1 MAIYTLLA
9 LLPLAV
15 SAYPK
20 EAFRR
25 QVNNDDPR
33 FTNFIPPGPNDVRS
47 PCPGLNSLANHG
59 FIHHD
64 GRNMTIAHL
73 TEGLAAGMNVGADF
87 TTAIGSAGLLA
98 APLDQLVDPLTA
110 YFNLDQLSQH
120 NFPIEHDGS
129 LSRQDAYFGNP
140 QPFYQ
145 PSWDQVLNVYGGVQ
159 KTSIELASKAHYV
172 RQQDSKAR
180 NPEWTY
186 GPREF
191 ILSYGE
197 TALYLQ
203 TMSDPVSG
211 VANLD
216 YVRQL
221 FEQEKLPYNLG
232 WRPSTEPITLNT
244 LGTMIITQ
252 LYPANDEALPE
263 GLEVITIG
271 AVRDAFSGINP
282 VTGLLGNVTGLL
294 GL

>member
-1 MAIYTLLA
+1 
-9 LLPLAV
+9 
-15 SAYPK
+15 
-20 EAFRR
+20 
-25 QVNNDDPR
+25 
-33 FTNFIPPGPNDVRS
+33 
-47 PCPGLNSLANHG
+47 
-59 FIHHD
+59 
-64 GRNMTIAHL
+64 MTIAHL

-98 APLDQLVDPLTA
+98 APLSQLVDPATA
-110 YFNLDQLSQH
+110 YFNLDQLDQH

-129 LSRQDAYFGNP
+129 LSRNDAYFGNDYS
-140 QPFYQ
+140 FYQ
-145 PSWDQVLNVYGGVQ
+145 PAWNQVLDVYKGVSQ
-159 KTSIELASKAHYV
+159 TSIKLASKAHAV
-172 RQQDSKAR
+172 RQADSKAR
-180 NPEWTY
+180 NPTYTY

-244 LGTMIITQ
+244 LGTMIITG

-263 GLEVITIG
+263 GLEIITIG
-271 AVRDAFSGINP
+271 AVKDAFSGINP

-294 GL
+294 GA